1 MRKVLIVIALG
12 ASVLG
17 GAIALAASLVN
28 LTF

>member
-1 MRKVLIVIALG
+1 MRKVLIVTALA
-12 ASVLG
+12 ASVL